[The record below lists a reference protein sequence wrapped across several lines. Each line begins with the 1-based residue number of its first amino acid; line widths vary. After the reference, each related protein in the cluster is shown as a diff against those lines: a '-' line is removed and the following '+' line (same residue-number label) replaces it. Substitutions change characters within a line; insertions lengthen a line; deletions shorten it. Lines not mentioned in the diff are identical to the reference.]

1 MLSHT
6 ALSEE
11 ENVAWSEKDL
21 GNVTQTEHVNENID
35 STSNY
40 ILMKPSPVGGKQVEP
55 VAKAMKDFNSLGET
69 SLRNCSINSS
79 MGSNLVEI
87 VVDP

>member
-11 ENVAWSEKDL
+11 ENVAWYEKDL
-21 GNVTQTEHVNENID
+21 AFGNVTQTEHVNENID
-35 STSNY
+35 STSNS
-40 ILMKPSPVGGKQVEP
+40 ILMKPSPIGGKQVEP
-55 VAKAMKDFNSLGET
+55 VAKAMKDSLGET